1 MTLREFFAEYGL
13 RVFAVVV
20 AAVVVSFAIFFSLNF
35 FSQKSSVVKLEN
47 TPFFDNKTQSVVLT
61 NNTVSLSGLQNCDI
75 YVSGPSKQIKYFESV
90 DCNSLSSTEI
100 SKDDMTNLFD
110 NQKGTYT
117 VIINSESNSQGRIL
131 QFAIQ

>member
-1 MTLREFFAEYGL
+1 MLKEFFAEYGL
-13 RVFAVVV
+13 RVLVIVV
-20 AAVVVSFAIFFSLNF
+20 ATVVVSFAVFFSLNY
-35 FSQKSSVVKLEN
+35 FSQKNSVVNLEN

-75 YVSGPSKQIKYFESV
+75 YISGPGKQIKYFESV

-100 SKDDMTNLFD
+100 SRDDMTSLFD

-117 VIINSESNSQGRIL
+117 VIINSDSQGRIL